1 MPFLIVDYNAGAG
14 GEGFCAG
21 LSQSPQCEPLKHF
34 RYENGRTK
42 VFDVFE
48 QEFLK
53 PYPFVDSSVKPHPTL
68 YTIVPTH
75 LKTKLASEKLGGVR
89 SIRISDPV
97 EPDLWTYVKNMQIQ
111 KTLLSKEP
119 TPEYFLGLVKILSET
134 AVDKDFVKKI
144 NLDMSNVELILLSKG
159 ITPTPETIE
168 THLDWIRNQINP
180 DPVFD
185 YDLIISYEDLVYQPD
200 QVKER
205 IESTF
210 NLEIVGDWLNSYG
223 KQLR

>member
-21 LSQSPQCEPLKHF
+21 LSQSPQCEPLRHF

-42 VFDVFE
+42 VFDVFD

-53 PYPFVDSSVKPHPTL
+53 PYPKVDSSIKPHPTL

-75 LKTKLASEKLGGVR
+75 LNAKLASEKLDNVR

-97 EPDLWTYVKNMQIQ
+97 EPDLWAHVKNMQIQ

-119 TPEYFLGLVKILSET
+119 TAEYFLGIVKILSEI
-134 AVDKDFVKKI
+134 ALDKNFVKKI
-144 NLDMSNVELILLSKG
+144 NRNMLNVELILLAKG
-159 ITPTPETIE
+159 IDPTPEAIE

-180 DPVFD
+180 DPIFD
-185 YDLIISYEDLVYQPD
+185 YDLTISYEDLVYHPE
-200 QVKER
+200 QVKNS

-210 NLEIVGDWLNSYG
+210 NLEIVGDWLNRYAE
-223 KQLR
+223 QLR